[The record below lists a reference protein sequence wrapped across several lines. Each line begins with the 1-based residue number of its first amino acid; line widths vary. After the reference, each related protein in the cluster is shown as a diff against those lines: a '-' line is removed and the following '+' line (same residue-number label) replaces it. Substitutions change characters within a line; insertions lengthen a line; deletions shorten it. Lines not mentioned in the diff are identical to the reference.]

1 MYRTCKGSY
10 KTFWQPQWSRVCL
23 LFSLTSFFVTKSRNA
38 PKHWTDLINIFVSL
52 LIMEHSNNSKIIN
65 DFLLWFLFY
74 LYTSA
79 IWAIWAF
86 YFCYFF
92 VLGKYTFGFWNNR
105 RCDLWHHMFTKK
117 PQSLWLPTSTICTQ
131 FNERKHQILYF
142 MEIALS

>member
-10 KTFWQPQWSRVCL
+10 KTFWQPQWFRVCL

-74 LYTSA
+74 SYTSA

-92 VLGKYTFGFWNNR
+92 VLGKYTFVFWNNR

-117 PQSLWLPTSTICTQ
+117 PQSLNFLQAWFVHSSMKENIKYY
-131 FNERKHQILYF
+131 FF